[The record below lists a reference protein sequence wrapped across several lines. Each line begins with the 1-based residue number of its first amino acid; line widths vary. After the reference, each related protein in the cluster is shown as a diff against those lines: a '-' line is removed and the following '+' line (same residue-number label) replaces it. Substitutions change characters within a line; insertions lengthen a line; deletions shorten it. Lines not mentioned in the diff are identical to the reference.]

1 MRGERDPTCGN
12 DERDARD
19 RAEATVHAH
28 LDALLARGD
37 CGETLADDVSLTI
50 MGTGETTRGREAVV
64 ALLDYL
70 HRRAFAAAPVVRT
83 LVADRDHAMIEAEF
97 AGVHAGEFA
106 GIAPTGRQVRVAYTV
121 AYDCGTSAITA
132 MRLYLP
138 LDTLVRQLRDSESA
152 LSGKELPS

>member
-1 MRGERDPTCGN
+1 MRGERDPTSGSE
-12 DERDARD
+12 ERDARD
-19 RAEATVHAH
+19 RAEAAVHAH
-28 LDALLARGD
+28 LDALLAKGD

-50 MGTGETTRGREAVV
+50 MGTGETTHGREAVV

-70 HRRAFAAAPVVRT
+70 HRRAFTAPPIVRT
-83 LVADRDHAMIEAEF
+83 LVANHETAMIEAEF
-97 AGVHAGEFA
+97 TGVHAGEFA

-138 LDTLVRQLRDSESA
+138 LDTLVQQLRES
-152 LSGKELPS
+152 